1 MANQNLNH
9 YANHLPAYANHD
21 RRRRPGGKFREEN
34 ILVKANTMQDLD
46 PAMADD
52 VSGPSGS
59 QETAELVESLRRI
72 IENEGALPAERVL
85 AERLNV
91 KRHKLRK
98 ALQMLRGIGELEP
111 ARSGRRASSTET
123 SIQSG
128 RLVLSTNPLEV
139 MDMRMMLE
147 PALARLAALRA
158 SPAEITRIIQ
168 HARSP
173 SGMSPSQADQLFHR
187 AIAAGSRNSL
197 ASELHILLHQV
208 QNDSRLRFADS
219 DDETTADRIGQRD
232 AEHQVI
238 AEAIAA
244 RDPNRA
250 EKAMWEHLAVVQRK
264 IASRL
269 GVGSV
274 NAA

>member
-1 MANQNLNH
+1 MQIICPKH
-9 YANHLPAYANHD
+9 ANHSRH
-21 RRRRPGGKFREEN
+21 RQTGGEFREDI
-34 ILVKANTMQDLD
+34 ILVKANTMQELN
-46 PAMADD
+46 PEIAQD
-52 VSGPSGS
+52 VSAPSAG
-59 QETAELVESLRRI
+59 QEAAEVVESLRRI
-72 IENEGALPAERVL
+72 LEEEGALPAERVL

-91 KRHKLRK
+91 KRHQLRK

-111 ARSGRRASSTET
+111 AKNGRRASSSDG

-128 RLVLSTNPLEV
+128 KLVLSTNPLEV
-139 MDMRMMLE
+139 MEMRMMLE

-158 SPAEITRIIQ
+158 SPAEITRIFQ
-168 HARSP
+168 HAKSP
-173 SGMSPSQADQLFHR
+173 AGMSPSQADQLFHR

-219 DDETTADRIGQRD
+219 DDETTVERIAQRD

>member
-1 MANQNLNH
+1 
-9 YANHLPAYANHD
+9 
-21 RRRRPGGKFREEN
+21 
-34 ILVKANTMQDLD
+34 MQQPDTD
-46 PAMADD
+46 MTDEDTVSSGAEDAAD
-52 VSGPSGS
+52 VV
-59 QETAELVESLRRI
+59 ETLRRI
-72 IENEGALPAERVL
+72 IDEEGALPAERVL

-91 KRHKLRK
+91 KRHQLRK
-98 ALQMLRGIGELEP
+98 SLQILRGLGELEP
-111 ARSGRRASSTET
+111 ARSGRRASSPDT

-128 RLVLSTNPLEV
+128 KLVLSTNPLEV
-139 MDMRMMLE
+139 MEMRMMLE
-147 PALARLAALRA
+147 PTLARLAALRA
-158 SPAEITRIIQ
+158 SPAEIARIVQ
-168 HARSP
+168 HAKSP

-208 QNDSRLRFADS
+208 QNDSRLRFANS
-219 DDETTADRIGQRD
+219 DDETTVERVAQRD
-232 AEHQVI
+232 AEHQLI

-244 RDPNRA
+244 RDPKRA
-250 EKAMWEHLAVVQRK
+250 EKAMWDHLAVVQRK